1 MDIKVIDFPLLDTK
15 SPVNGITGKF
25 IADLVLQIL
34 SYVAQVE
41 RENIRQRQA
50 EGIREAKAK
59 GVRFGRPRL
68 AIPEGFP
75 DVLQLWLDEQISLR
89 EASRRMNTNHNTF
102 SRWAKTYLYEDNS
115 NQVR

>member
-1 MDIKVIDFPLLDTK
+1 MALFNKSEDVDIKVIDFPLLNTK

-25 IADLVLQIL
+25 ISYLVLQIL
-34 SYVAQVE
+34 SYVAQIE

-68 AIPEGFP
+68 AIPEEFP
-75 DVLQLWLDEQISLR
+75 DILRLWICL
-89 EASRRMNTNHNTF
+89 
-102 SRWAKTYLYEDNS
+102 LYTS
-115 NQVR
+115 KQKQRHKLY

>member
-41 RENIRQRQA
+41 RKISDSVRRKAFVKPRQR
-50 EGIREAKAK
+50 GF
-59 GVRFGRPRL
+59 VL
-68 AIPEGFP
+68 ADPG
-75 DVLQLWLDEQISLR
+75 
-89 EASRRMNTNHNTF
+89 
-102 SRWAKTYLYEDNS
+102 
-115 NQVR
+115 